1 MDLIHQRKI
10 KGMAHIT
17 GGGLTD
23 NIPRVLP
30 SHLNAEVQRT
40 SWEIPPLFRF
50 LIEQGRLSME
60 EASRALNLG
69 VGMVLI
75 VGEDQLNPVL
85 NHLQSQQSRAWVLGC
100 LKSGTGRVEFKS

>member
-1 MDLIHQRKI
+1 
-10 KGMAHIT
+10 
-17 GGGLTD
+17 
-23 NIPRVLP
+23 
-30 SHLNAEVQRT
+30 
-40 SWEIPPLFRF
+40 
-50 LIEQGRLSME
+50 ME

-85 NHLQSQQSRAWVLGC
+85 NHLQSQQSSAWVLGC